1 MINRSTWWTV
11 ATAAAMLAGT
21 SMATGQT
28 ATAAKDEKAKEA
40 APAQQPRKIKS
51 VRKSVV
57 DLEAMAK
64 ERRPGQVMP
73 GDPAPVMRAPA
84 PASTTTDTPTAMQ
97 GGMAATTL
105 PAPAADALPTKATPI
120 QLPDTAPANRSIMK
134 PESDPSGRTTSIEPP
149 APVTPAPTAV
159 APAGATATAAM
170 PQEEVHAAAVPA
182 AVATDLTKT
191 PKIITGHSEPLPHM
205 DAGPAEPVVSK
216 IESAKAESV
225 KAEAPKAEA
234 VKAEAIKVESA
245 KAETPAPET
254 GKAADTGVALV
265 DGAIVPSIPMAMST
279 AGARLKIESISG
291 DASGVQWR
299 VPGESWR
306 TPGTAESVEGKMEI
320 RAGLD
325 SEMVIVVDDRVQLRV
340 SRLGRAL
347 IERSQE
353 AGGTTAVSVTLSRGA
368 VEIRPLKDAGLTAGE
383 MFARVR
389 TPDQMF
395 GVTGAL
401 RVEYDAFTGTRRRTV
416 NP

>member
-134 PESDPSGRTTSIEPP
+134 PESDPSGRTTSIEPAP
-149 APVTPAPTAV
+149 AAAPTAAA
-159 APAGATATAAM
+159 APAAASAAKD
-170 PQEEVHAAAVPA
+170 EVHAAAVPA
-182 AVATDLTKT
+182 AVATDLTTT

-225 KAEAPKAEA
+225 KAEAPKAEAPKAEA